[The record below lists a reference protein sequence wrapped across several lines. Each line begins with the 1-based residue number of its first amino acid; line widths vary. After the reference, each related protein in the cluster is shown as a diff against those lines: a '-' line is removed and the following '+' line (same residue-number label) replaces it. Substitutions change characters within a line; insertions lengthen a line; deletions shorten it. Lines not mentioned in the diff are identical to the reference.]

1 MVNLPIVKTFIK
13 MISPKKFE
21 KFFSQKCTINDVCFN
36 SDVLDTF
43 FIKISFFFFF
53 KISELFSTC
62 NTEDK
67 LMQYLRSFLKTN
79 FLPNIIAKFTP

>member
-13 MISPKKFE
+13 MIPPKKFE
-21 KFFSQKCTINDVCFN
+21 KFFSQKCTINSVCFN

-43 FIKISFFFFF
+43 FIKISFFFN
-53 KISELFSTC
+53 ISELFSTC

>member
-21 KFFSQKCTINDVCFN
+21 KFFSQKCTINGVCCN

-43 FIKISFFFFF
+43 FIKISFFFFN
-53 KISELFSTC
+53 ISELFSKC
-62 NTEDK
+62 NTEDN